1 MFGDLGLILLLILL
15 NGFFVAAEI
24 AFVTV
29 RRTRLDELADEGD
42 RRAARA
48 LRLLKDPGRFLAVIQ
63 VAITFLGA
71 LASAV
76 AAVSI
81 VELLATLLSGIS
93 WIGERAG
100 ALALLIVTLLVS
112 IVSIVL
118 GELIPKGFALANPDR
133 IALAASGPIS
143 LFAKIVSPLVALLV
157 LLTKAISKPFGIDPT
172 RTPELSAAEIR
183 LIVEQG
189 SQQGVLEA
197 EEEQMISAVMSLSDS
212 KLHEVMVPRIDIVA
226 IDQEATFDE
235 AVEVVL
241 KEGHSR
247 TPLYRES
254 VDHIVGILY
263 AKDLL
268 RLIAAGGPRPRLRD
282 IMRPALFVP
291 ESQSVDDLL
300 HELQRRKVHMA
311 VVLDEYGGT
320 AGLVTIE
327 DLLEEIVGEIQ
338 DEFDEEEPM
347 KVEISPG
354 EVILDGRADI
364 DELTELVEPVLELE
378 DDEEYDTLG
387 GFVYHRI
394 GRVPVVGDAVEI
406 EPFVITVIKVS
417 GRRVGKVRVRW
428 SPISTST
435 APSGDEGK

>member
-1 MFGDLGLILLLILL
+1 MLGTDILIILLLILI
-15 NGFFVAAEI
+15 NGFFVGAEI
-24 AFVTV
+24 AFVSV
-29 RRTRLDELADEGD
+29 RRTRLDELAESGD
-42 RRAARA
+42 RRAKRA
-48 LRLLKDPGRFLAVIQ
+48 QRLMRDPGRFLAVIQ

-81 VELLATLLSGIS
+81 VTFVAEPLRGVAFLADQADTI
-93 WIGERAG
+93 
-100 ALALLIVTLLVS
+100 ALLLVTFVVS
-112 IVSIVL
+112 VVSIVL

-133 IALAASGPIS
+133 IALAVSGPIS
-143 LFAKIVSPLVALLV
+143 LFAKIVSPLVAVLV
-157 LLTKAISKPFGIDPT
+157 ALTKLISKPFGIDPT

-226 IDQEATFDE
+226 IDQEASFDD
-235 AVEVVL
+235 AVTLVL
-241 KEGHSR
+241 TEGHSR
-247 TPLYRES
+247 TPLYKES

-268 RLIAAGGPRPRLRD
+268 RIIAAGGPRPRLRD

-300 HELQRRKVHMA
+300 HELQRRRVHMA
-311 VVLDEYGGT
+311 IVLDEYGGT

-347 KVEISPG
+347 KVIVRDG
-354 EVILDGRADI
+354 EAILDGRADI
-364 DELTELVEPVLELE
+364 DQLGELVDPALELE
-378 DDEEYDTLG
+378 DDEEYDTVG

-394 GRVPVVGDAVEI
+394 GRVPVVGDTVSVD
-406 EPFVITVIKVS
+406 PFKITVIKVT
-417 GRRVGKVRVRW
+417 GRRVGKVRVIW
-428 SPISTST
+428 DAGATKPV
-435 APSGDEGK
+435 AD

>member
-1 MFGDLGLILLLILL
+1 MLGTDILIILLLILI
-15 NGFFVAAEI
+15 NGFFVGAEI
-24 AFVTV
+24 AFVSV
-29 RRTRLDELADEGD
+29 RRTRLDELAESGD
-42 RRAARA
+42 RRAQRA
-48 LRLLKDPGRFLAVIQ
+48 QRLMRDPGRFLAVIQ

-81 VELLATLLSGIS
+81 VTFVAEPLRGIDL
-93 WIGERAG
+93 IADQ
-100 ALALLIVTLLVS
+100 ADTIALLLVTFIVSVF
-112 IVSIVL
+112 SIVL
-118 GELIPKGFALANPDR
+118 GELIPKGFALGNPDR
-133 IALAASGPIS
+133 IALAVSGPIT
-143 LFAKIVSPLVALLV
+143 LFAKIVSPLVAVLV
-157 LLTKAISKPFGIDPT
+157 ALTKLISKPFGIDPT

-226 IDQEATFDE
+226 IDQEASFDD
-235 AVEVVL
+235 AVTLVL
-241 KEGHSR
+241 TEGHSR
-247 TPLYRES
+247 TPLYKES

-268 RLIAAGGPRPRLRD
+268 RIIAAGGPRPRLRD

-291 ESQSVDDLL
+291 ESQAVDDLL
-300 HELQRRKVHMA
+300 NELQRRRVHMA
-311 VVLDEYGGT
+311 IVLDEYGGT

-347 KVEISPG
+347 KVLVRDG
-354 EVILDGRADI
+354 EAILDGRADI
-364 DELTELVEPVLELE
+364 DEMGELVDPALKLE
-378 DDEEYDTLG
+378 DDEEYDTVG

-394 GRVPVVGDAVEI
+394 GRVPVVGDKVNVD
-406 EPFVITVIKVS
+406 PFTITVVKVI
-417 GRRVGKVRVRW
+417 GRRVGKVRVTW
-428 SPISTST
+428 DAGATKPD
-435 APSGDEGK
+435 AD

>member
-1 MFGDLGLILLLILL
+1 MLTDLGLILLLILL
-15 NGFFVAAEI
+15 NGLFVAAEI

-81 VELLATLLSGIS
+81 VELLATPLSGVS

-100 ALALLIVTLLVS
+100 VLALLVVTLLVS
-112 IVSIVL
+112 VVSIVL

-133 IALAASGPIS
+133 IALVASGPIS

-157 LLTKAISKPFGIDPT
+157 LLTKVISKPFGIDPT

-268 RLIAAGGPRPRLRD
+268 RLIAAGGTRPRLRD

-347 KVEISPG
+347 KVEIGPG
-354 EVILDGRADI
+354 EVILDGRAAI
-364 DELTELVEPVLELE
+364 DDLTELVEPALELE

-394 GRVPVVGDAVEI
+394 GRVPVVGDAVVI

-428 SPISTST
+428 TPISTAVASN
-435 APSGDEGK
+435 GDEGK

>member
-1 MFGDLGLILLLILL
+1 MLADLGLILLLILL
-15 NGFFVAAEI
+15 NGLFVAAEI

-81 VELLATLLSGIS
+81 VELLATPLSGVS

-100 ALALLIVTLLVS
+100 ALALLVVTLLVS

-133 IALAASGPIS
+133 IALVASGPIS

-157 LLTKAISKPFGIDPT
+157 LLTKVISKPFGIDPT

-268 RLIAAGGPRPRLRD
+268 RLIAAGGTRPRLRD

-347 KVEISPG
+347 KVEIGPG
-354 EVILDGRADI
+354 EVILDGRAAI
-364 DELTELVEPVLELE
+364 DDLTELVEPALELE

-394 GRVPVVGDAVEI
+394 GRVPVVGDAVVI

-428 SPISTST
+428 TPISTAVASN
-435 APSGDEGK
+435 GDEGK

>member
-1 MFGDLGLILLLILL
+1 MLGTDILIILLLILI

-24 AFVTV
+24 AFVSV
-29 RRTRLDELADEGD
+29 RRTRLDELAEAGD
-42 RRAARA
+42 RRAKRA
-48 LRLLKDPGRFLAVIQ
+48 QVLMRDPGRFLAVIQ

-81 VELLATLLSGIS
+81 VTVVSEPLRQIAFLADYADTI
-93 WIGERAG
+93 
-100 ALALLIVTLLVS
+100 ALLFVTS
-112 IVSIVL
+112 IVAIISIVL

-133 IALAASGPIS
+133 IALTVSGPIT
-143 LFAKIVSPLVALLV
+143 LFAKIVSPLVAVLV
-157 LLTKAISKPFGIDPT
+157 GLTKLISKPFGIDPT

-226 IDQEATFDE
+226 IDQEASFDD
-235 AVEVVL
+235 AVTLVL
-241 KEGHSR
+241 TEGHSR
-247 TPLYRES
+247 TPLYKES

-268 RLIAAGGPRPRLRD
+268 RIIAAGGPRPRLRD

-291 ESQSVDDLL
+291 ESQAVDDLL
-300 HELQRRKVHMA
+300 NELQRRRVHMA
-311 VVLDEYGGT
+311 IVLDEYGGT

-347 KVEISPG
+347 KVIVREG
-354 EVILDGRADI
+354 EAILDGRADI
-364 DELTELVEPVLELE
+364 DEMGELVDPALELE
-378 DDEEYDTLG
+378 DDEEYDTVG

-394 GRVPVVGDAVEI
+394 GRVPVVGDTVAVD
-406 EPFVITVIKVS
+406 PFKITVIKVI
-417 GRRVGKVRVRW
+417 GRRVGKVRVTW
-428 SPISTST
+428 DAGAAKPV
-435 APSGDEGK
+435 AD

>member
-1 MFGDLGLILLLILL
+1 MLGTDILIILVLILI

-24 AFVTV
+24 AFVSV
-29 RRTRLDELADEGD
+29 RRTRLDELAEAGD
-42 RRAARA
+42 RRAKRA
-48 LRLLKDPGRFLAVIQ
+48 QVLMRDPGRFLAVIQ

-81 VELLATLLSGIS
+81 VTVVSEPLRQITFLADYADTI
-93 WIGERAG
+93 
-100 ALALLIVTLLVS
+100 ALLFVTSIVA

-118 GELIPKGFALANPDR
+118 GELIPKGLALGNPDR
-133 IALAASGPIS
+133 IALTVSGPIT
-143 LFAKIVSPLVALLV
+143 LFAKIVSPLVAVLV
-157 LLTKAISKPFGIDPT
+157 ALTRLISKPFGIDPT

-212 KLHEVMVPRIDIVA
+212 KLHEVMVPRIDIAA
-226 IDQEATFDE
+226 IDQEASFDD
-235 AVEVVL
+235 AVTLVL
-241 KEGHSR
+241 TEGHSR
-247 TPLYRES
+247 TPLYKES

-268 RLIAAGGPRPRLRD
+268 RIIAAGGPRPRLRD

-291 ESQSVDDLL
+291 ESQAVDDLL
-300 HELQRRKVHMA
+300 NELQRRRVHMA
-311 VVLDEYGGT
+311 IVLDEYGGT

-347 KVEISPG
+347 KVIVREG
-354 EVILDGRADI
+354 EAILDGRADI
-364 DELTELVEPVLELE
+364 DEMGELIDPALELE
-378 DDEEYDTLG
+378 DDEEYDTVG

-394 GRVPVVGDAVEI
+394 GRVPVVGDTVAVD
-406 EPFVITVIKVS
+406 PFKITVIKVI
-417 GRRVGKVRVRW
+417 GRRVGKVRVTW
-428 SPISTST
+428 D
-435 APSGDEGK
+435 SGVTKPVAD

>member
-1 MFGDLGLILLLILL
+1 MLADLGLILLLILL
-15 NGFFVAAEI
+15 NGLFVAAEI

-81 VELLATLLSGIS
+81 VELLATPLSGVS

-100 ALALLIVTLLVS
+100 ALALLVVTLLVS

-347 KVEISPG
+347 KVEIGPG
-354 EVILDGRADI
+354 EAILDGRADI
-364 DELTELVEPVLELE
+364 DDLTELVEPALELE

-394 GRVPVVGDAVEI
+394 GRVPVVGDAVVI

-428 SPISTST
+428 TPINAAAASN
-435 APSGDEGK
+435 GDEGK

>member
-1 MFGDLGLILLLILL
+1 MLGTDILVILLLILV
-15 NGFFVAAEI
+15 NGFFVGAEI
-24 AFVTV
+24 AFVSV
-29 RRTRLDELADEGD
+29 RRTRLDELAEAGD
-42 RRAARA
+42 RRAKRA
-48 LRLLKDPGRFLAVIQ
+48 QRLMRDPGRFLAVIQ

-81 VELLATLLSGIS
+81 VTFVAEPLRGVALLADQADTI
-93 WIGERAG
+93 
-100 ALALLIVTLLVS
+100 ALLLVTFVVS
-112 IVSIVL
+112 VVSIVL

-133 IALAASGPIS
+133 IALAVSGPIT
-143 LFAKIVSPLVALLV
+143 LFAKIVSPLVAVLV
-157 LLTKAISKPFGIDPT
+157 ALTKLISRPFGIDPT

-226 IDQEATFDE
+226 IDQEASFDD
-235 AVEVVL
+235 AVTLVL
-241 KEGHSR
+241 TEGHSR
-247 TPLYRES
+247 TPLYKES

-268 RLIAAGGPRPRLRD
+268 RIIAAGGPRPRLRD

-300 HELQRRKVHMA
+300 HELQRRRVHMA
-311 VVLDEYGGT
+311 IVLDEYGGT

-347 KVEISPG
+347 KILVRDG
-354 EVILDGRADI
+354 EAILDGRADI
-364 DELTELVEPVLELE
+364 DQLGELVDPALELE
-378 DDEEYDTLG
+378 DDEEYDTVG

-394 GRVPVVGDAVEI
+394 GRVPVVGDTVAVD
-406 EPFVITVIKVS
+406 PFKIAVIKVT
-417 GRRVGKVRVRW
+417 GRRVGKVRVTW
-428 SPISTST
+428 DANATKPV
-435 APSGDEGK
+435 AD

>member
-1 MFGDLGLILLLILL
+1 MLGTDILVILLLILI
-15 NGFFVAAEI
+15 NGFFVGAEI
-24 AFVTV
+24 AFVSV
-29 RRTRLDELADEGD
+29 RRTRLDELAESGD
-42 RRAARA
+42 RRAKRA
-48 LRLLKDPGRFLAVIQ
+48 QRLMRDPGRFLAVIQ

-71 LASAV
+71 LASAF

-81 VELLATLLSGIS
+81 VTVVAEPLRGVAFLADQADTI
-93 WIGERAG
+93 
-100 ALALLIVTLLVS
+100 ALLLVTFIVSV
-112 IVSIVL
+112 VSIVL

-133 IALAASGPIS
+133 IALAVSGPIT
-143 LFAKIVSPLVALLV
+143 LFAKVVSPLVAVLV
-157 LLTKAISKPFGIDPT
+157 LLTKVISKPFGIDPT

-226 IDQEATFDE
+226 IDQEASFDD
-235 AVEVVL
+235 AVTLVL
-241 KEGHSR
+241 TEGHSR
-247 TPLYRES
+247 TPLYKES

-268 RLIAAGGPRPRLRD
+268 RIIAAGGPRPRLRD

-300 HELQRRKVHMA
+300 HELQRRRVHMA
-311 VVLDEYGGT
+311 IVLDEYGGT

-347 KVEISPG
+347 KVMVRDG
-354 EVILDGRADI
+354 EAILDGRADI
-364 DELTELVEPVLELE
+364 DLLGELVNPPLELE
-378 DDEEYDTLG
+378 DDEEYDTVG

-394 GRVPVVGDAVEI
+394 GRVPVVGDTVAVD
-406 EPFVITVIKVS
+406 PFAITVIKVT
-417 GRRVGKVRVRW
+417 GRRVGKVRVIW
-428 SPISTST
+428 DAGATKPD
-435 APSGDEGK
+435 AD

>member
-1 MFGDLGLILLLILL
+1 VLGTDILIILVLILI

-24 AFVTV
+24 AFVSV
-29 RRTRLDELADEGD
+29 RRTRLDELAEAGD
-42 RRAARA
+42 RRAKRA
-48 LRLLKDPGRFLAVIQ
+48 QVLMRDPGRFLAVIQ

-81 VELLATLLSGIS
+81 VTVVSEPLRQITFLADYADTI
-93 WIGERAG
+93 
-100 ALALLIVTLLVS
+100 ALLFVTSIVA

-118 GELIPKGFALANPDR
+118 GELIPKGLALANPDR
-133 IALAASGPIS
+133 IALAVSGPIS
-143 LFAKIVSPLVALLV
+143 LFAKIVSPLVAVLV
-157 LLTKAISKPFGIDPT
+157 LLTKIISKPFGIDPT

-212 KLHEVMVPRIDIVA
+212 KLHEVMVPRIDIAA
-226 IDQEATFDE
+226 IDQEASFDD
-235 AVEVVL
+235 AVTLVL
-241 KEGHSR
+241 TEGHSR
-247 TPLYRES
+247 TPLYKES

-268 RLIAAGGPRPRLRD
+268 RIIAAGGPRPRLRD

-291 ESQSVDDLL
+291 ESQAVDDLL
-300 HELQRRKVHMA
+300 NELQRRRVHMA
-311 VVLDEYGGT
+311 IVLDEYGGT

-347 KVEISPG
+347 KVIVREG
-354 EVILDGRADI
+354 EAILDGRADI
-364 DELTELVEPVLELE
+364 DEMGELVDPALELE
-378 DDEEYDTLG
+378 DDEEYDTVG

-394 GRVPVVGDAVEI
+394 GRVPVVGDTVAVD
-406 EPFVITVIKVS
+406 PFKITVIKVT
-417 GRRVGKVRVRW
+417 GRRVGKVRVTW
-428 SPISTST
+428 DAGASKPV
-435 APSGDEGK
+435 AD

>member
-1 MFGDLGLILLLILL
+1 MLGTDILIILLLILI
-15 NGFFVAAEI
+15 NGFFVGAEI
-24 AFVTV
+24 AFVSV
-29 RRTRLDELADEGD
+29 RRTRLDELAEAGD
-42 RRAARA
+42 RRAKRA
-48 LRLLKDPGRFLAVIQ
+48 QVLMRDPGRFLAVIQ

-81 VELLATLLSGIS
+81 VTVVAEPLRGITLIADQADT
-93 WIGERAG
+93 I
-100 ALALLIVTLLVS
+100 ALLLVTFIVSV
-112 IVSIVL
+112 VSIVL
-118 GELIPKGFALANPDR
+118 GELIPKGLALANPDR
-133 IALAASGPIS
+133 IALTVSGPIT
-143 LFAKIVSPLVALLV
+143 LFAKIVSPLVAVLV
-157 LLTKAISKPFGIDPT
+157 ALTKLISKPFGIDPT

-197 EEEQMISAVMSLSDS
+197 EEEQMISAVMSLSES

-226 IDQEATFDE
+226 IDQEASFDD
-235 AVEVVL
+235 AVTLVL
-241 KEGHSR
+241 TEGHSR
-247 TPLYRES
+247 TPLYKES

-268 RLIAAGGPRPRLRD
+268 RIIAAGGPRPRLRD

-291 ESQSVDDLL
+291 ESQAVDDLL
-300 HELQRRKVHMA
+300 NELQRRRVHMA
-311 VVLDEYGGT
+311 IVLDEYGGT

-347 KVEISPG
+347 KVIVRDG
-354 EVILDGRADI
+354 EAILDGRADI
-364 DELTELVEPVLELE
+364 DEMGELVDPALELE
-378 DDEEYDTLG
+378 DDEEYDTVG

-394 GRVPVVGDAVEI
+394 GRVPVVGDTVAVD
-406 EPFVITVIKVS
+406 PFKITVIKVI
-417 GRRVGKVRVRW
+417 GRRVGKVRVTW
-428 SPISTST
+428 DAGATKPV
-435 APSGDEGK
+435 AD

>member
-1 MFGDLGLILLLILL
+1 MLGTDILIILVLILI

-24 AFVTV
+24 AFVSV
-29 RRTRLDELADEGD
+29 RRTRLDELAEAGD
-42 RRAARA
+42 RRAKRA
-48 LRLLKDPGRFLAVIQ
+48 QVLMRDPGRFLAVIQ

-81 VELLATLLSGIS
+81 VTVVSEPLRQITFLADYADTI
-93 WIGERAG
+93 
-100 ALALLIVTLLVS
+100 ALLLVTSIVA

-118 GELIPKGFALANPDR
+118 GELIPKGLALGNPDR
-133 IALAASGPIS
+133 IALTVSGPIT
-143 LFAKIVSPLVALLV
+143 LFAKIVSPLVAVLV
-157 LLTKAISKPFGIDPT
+157 LLTKIISKPFGIDPT

-212 KLHEVMVPRIDIVA
+212 KLHEVMVPRIDIAA
-226 IDQEATFDE
+226 IDQEASFDD
-235 AVEVVL
+235 AVTLVL
-241 KEGHSR
+241 TEGHSR
-247 TPLYRES
+247 TPLYKES

-268 RLIAAGGPRPRLRD
+268 RIIAAGGPRPRLRD

-291 ESQSVDDLL
+291 ESQAVDDLL
-300 HELQRRKVHMA
+300 NELQRRRVHMA
-311 VVLDEYGGT
+311 IVLDEYGGT

-347 KVEISPG
+347 KVIVREG
-354 EVILDGRADI
+354 EAILDGRADI
-364 DELTELVEPVLELE
+364 DEMGELIDPALELE
-378 DDEEYDTLG
+378 DDEEYDTVG

-394 GRVPVVGDAVEI
+394 GRVPVVGDTVAVD
-406 EPFVITVIKVS
+406 PFKITVIKVT
-417 GRRVGKVRVRW
+417 GRRVGKVRVTW
-428 SPISTST
+428 DAGASKPV
-435 APSGDEGK
+435 AD

>member
-1 MFGDLGLILLLILL
+1 MPGTDLLIILLLILI
-15 NGFFVAAEI
+15 NGFFVGAEI
-24 AFVTV
+24 AFVSI
-29 RRTRLDELADEGD
+29 RRTRLDELAESGD
-42 RRAARA
+42 RRAQRA
-48 LRLLKDPGRFLAVIQ
+48 QRLMRDPGRFLAVIQ

-81 VELLATLLSGIS
+81 VTIVAAPLRGIDL
-93 WIGERAG
+93 IAEQADTI
-100 ALALLIVTLLVS
+100 ALLLVTFVVS
-112 IVSIVL
+112 IISIVL
-118 GELIPKGFALANPDR
+118 GELIPKGLALANPDR
-133 IALAASGPIS
+133 IALAVSGPIT
-143 LFAKIVSPLVALLV
+143 LFAKIVSPLVAVLV
-157 LLTKAISKPFGIDPT
+157 ALTKLISRPFGIDPT
-172 RTPELSAAEIR
+172 RTPDLSAAEIR

-226 IDQEATFDE
+226 IDQEASFDD
-235 AVEVVL
+235 AVTLVL
-241 KEGHSR
+241 TEGHSR
-247 TPLYRES
+247 TPLYKDS

-268 RLIAAGGPRPRLRD
+268 RIIAAGGPRPRLRD

-291 ESQSVDDLL
+291 ESQAVDDLL
-300 HELQRRKVHMA
+300 NELQRRRVHMA
-311 VVLDEYGGT
+311 IVLDEYGGT

-347 KVEISPG
+347 KVIVRDG
-354 EVILDGRADI
+354 EAILDGRADI
-364 DELTELVEPVLELE
+364 DEMGDLVDPAIELE
-378 DDEEYDTLG
+378 DDEEYDTVG

-394 GRVPVVGDAVEI
+394 GRVPVVGDKVTVD
-406 EPFVITVIKVS
+406 PFTITVVKVI
-417 GRRVGKVRVRW
+417 GRRVGKVRVTW
-428 SPISTST
+428 DAAATKS
-435 APSGDEGK
+435 DVD

>member
-1 MFGDLGLILLLILL
+1 MIGTDILIILLLILI
-15 NGFFVAAEI
+15 NGFFVGAEI
-24 AFVTV
+24 AFVSV
-29 RRTRLDELADEGD
+29 RRTRLDELAESGD
-42 RRAARA
+42 RRAQRA
-48 LRLLKDPGRFLAVIQ
+48 QRLMRDPGRFLAVIQ

-81 VELLATLLSGIS
+81 VTLVAEPLRGI
-93 WIGERAG
+93 
-100 ALALLIVTLLVS
+100 ALIADQADTIALLVVTFVVS
-112 IVSIVL
+112 VISIVL
-118 GELIPKGFALANPDR
+118 GELLPKGFALANPDR
-133 IALAASGPIS
+133 IALAVSGPIS
-143 LFAKIVSPLVALLV
+143 LFAKIVSPLVAVLV
-157 LLTKAISKPFGIDPT
+157 ALTKFVSKPFGIDPT

-226 IDQEATFDE
+226 IDQEATFDD
-235 AVEVVL
+235 AVALVL
-241 KEGHSR
+241 TEGHSR
-247 TPLYRES
+247 TPLYKES

-268 RLIAAGGPRPRLRD
+268 RIIAAGGPRPRLRD

-291 ESQSVDDLL
+291 ESQAVDDLL
-300 HELQRRKVHMA
+300 NELQRRRVHMA
-311 VVLDEYGGT
+311 IVLDEYGGT

-347 KVEISPG
+347 KVIVSDG
-354 EVILDGRADI
+354 EAILDGRADI
-364 DELTELVEPVLELE
+364 DEMGELVDPKLELE
-378 DDEEYDTLG
+378 DDEEYDTVG

-394 GRVPVVGDAVEI
+394 GRVPVVGDTVTVG
-406 EPFVITVIKVS
+406 PFTITVVKVI
-417 GRRVGKVRVRW
+417 GRRVGKVRVTW
-428 SPISTST
+428 DAAAGTPEN
-435 APSGDEGK
+435 D

>member
-1 MFGDLGLILLLILL
+1 MLGTDILIILLLILI
-15 NGFFVAAEI
+15 NGFFVGAEI
-24 AFVTV
+24 AFVSV
-29 RRTRLDELADEGD
+29 RRTRLDELAEAGD
-42 RRAARA
+42 RRAKRA
-48 LRLLKDPGRFLAVIQ
+48 QVLMRDPGRFLAVIQ

-81 VELLATLLSGIS
+81 VTVVAEPLRGI
-93 WIGERAG
+93 
-100 ALALLIVTLLVS
+100 ALIADQADTIALLFVTFIVSV
-112 IVSIVL
+112 VSIVL
-118 GELIPKGFALANPDR
+118 GELIPKGLALANPDR
-133 IALAASGPIS
+133 IALTVSGPIT
-143 LFAKIVSPLVALLV
+143 LFAKIVSPLVAVLV
-157 LLTKAISKPFGIDPT
+157 ALTKLISKPFGIDPT

-226 IDQEATFDE
+226 IDQEASFDD
-235 AVEVVL
+235 AVTLVL
-241 KEGHSR
+241 TEGHSR
-247 TPLYRES
+247 TPLYKES

-268 RLIAAGGPRPRLRD
+268 RIIAAGGPRPRLRD

-291 ESQSVDDLL
+291 ESQAVDDLL
-300 HELQRRKVHMA
+300 NELQRRRVHMA
-311 VVLDEYGGT
+311 IVLDEYGGT

-347 KVEISPG
+347 KVIVRDG
-354 EVILDGRADI
+354 EAILDGRADI
-364 DELTELVEPVLELE
+364 DEMGELVDPALELE
-378 DDEEYDTLG
+378 DDEEYDTVG

-394 GRVPVVGDAVEI
+394 GRVPVVGDKVAVD
-406 EPFVITVIKVS
+406 PFTITVVKVI
-417 GRRVGKVRVRW
+417 GRRVGKVRVTW
-428 SPISTST
+428 DAGAAKPV
-435 APSGDEGK
+435 AD

>member
-1 MFGDLGLILLLILL
+1 MLADLGLILLLILL

-81 VELLATLLSGIS
+81 VELLATPLSGVS

-100 ALALLIVTLLVS
+100 ALALLVVTLLVS

-282 IMRPALFVP
+282 IMRPALFAP

-347 KVEISPG
+347 KVEIGPG
-354 EVILDGRADI
+354 EMILDGRADI
-364 DELTELVEPVLELE
+364 DELTELVDPALELE

-394 GRVPVVGDAVEI
+394 GRVPVVGDAVVI

-428 SPISTST
+428 TPSSAAAS
-435 APSGDEGK
+435 SGDEGK

>member
-1 MFGDLGLILLLILL
+1 MLGTDILIILLLILI
-15 NGFFVAAEI
+15 NGFFVGAEI
-24 AFVTV
+24 AFVSV
-29 RRTRLDELADEGD
+29 RRTRLDELAEAGD
-42 RRAARA
+42 RRAKRA
-48 LRLLKDPGRFLAVIQ
+48 QRLMRDPGRFLAVIQ

-81 VELLATLLSGIS
+81 VTVVAEPLRGI
-93 WIGERAG
+93 
-100 ALALLIVTLLVS
+100 ALIADQADTIALLLVTFIVSV
-112 IVSIVL
+112 VSIVL

-133 IALAASGPIS
+133 IALAVSGPIT
-143 LFAKIVSPLVALLV
+143 LFAKIVSPLVAVLV
-157 LLTKAISKPFGIDPT
+157 LLTKIISKPFGIDPT

-226 IDQEATFDE
+226 IDQEASFDD
-235 AVEVVL
+235 AVTLVL
-241 KEGHSR
+241 TEGHSR
-247 TPLYRES
+247 TPLYKES

-268 RLIAAGGPRPRLRD
+268 RIIAAGGPRPRLRD

-300 HELQRRKVHMA
+300 HELQRRRVHMA
-311 VVLDEYGGT
+311 IVLDEYGGT

-347 KVEISPG
+347 KVMVRDG
-354 EVILDGRADI
+354 EAILDGRADI
-364 DELTELVEPVLELE
+364 DLLGELVNPPLELE
-378 DDEEYDTLG
+378 DDEEYDTVG

-394 GRVPVVGDAVEI
+394 GRVPVVGDTVAVD
-406 EPFVITVIKVS
+406 PFAITVIKVT
-417 GRRVGKVRVRW
+417 GRRVGKVRVIW
-428 SPISTST
+428 DAGAAKPV
-435 APSGDEGK
+435 AD

>member
-1 MFGDLGLILLLILL
+1 MLADLGLILLLILL
-15 NGFFVAAEI
+15 NGLFVAAEI

-81 VELLATLLSGIS
+81 VELLATPLSGVS

-100 ALALLIVTLLVS
+100 VLALLVVTLLVS
-112 IVSIVL
+112 VVSIVL

-133 IALAASGPIS
+133 IALVASGPIS

-157 LLTKAISKPFGIDPT
+157 LLTKVISKPFGIDPT

-268 RLIAAGGPRPRLRD
+268 RLIAAGGTRPRLRD

-347 KVEISPG
+347 KVEIGPG
-354 EVILDGRADI
+354 EVILDGRAAI
-364 DELTELVEPVLELE
+364 DDLTELVEPALELE

-394 GRVPVVGDAVEI
+394 GRVPVVGDAVVI

-428 SPISTST
+428 TPISTAVASN
-435 APSGDEGK
+435 GDEGK

>member
-1 MFGDLGLILLLILL
+1 MIADLGLILLLILL
-15 NGFFVAAEI
+15 NGLFVAAEI

-81 VELLATLLSGIS
+81 VELLATPLSGVS

-100 ALALLIVTLLVS
+100 VLALLVVTLLVS
-112 IVSIVL
+112 VVSIVL

-157 LLTKAISKPFGIDPT
+157 LLTKVISKPFGIDPT

-268 RLIAAGGPRPRLRD
+268 RLIAAGGTRPRLRD

-347 KVEISPG
+347 KVEIGPG
-354 EVILDGRADI
+354 EVILDGRAAI
-364 DELTELVEPVLELE
+364 DDLTELVEPALELE

-394 GRVPVVGDAVEI
+394 GRVPVVGDAVVI

-428 SPISTST
+428 APISAAAASN
-435 APSGDEGK
+435 GDEGK

>member
-1 MFGDLGLILLLILL
+1 MLGTDILIILLLILI

-24 AFVTV
+24 AFVSV
-29 RRTRLDELADEGD
+29 RRTRLDELAEAGD
-42 RRAARA
+42 RRAKRA
-48 LRLLKDPGRFLAVIQ
+48 QVLMRDPGRFLAVIQ

-81 VELLATLLSGIS
+81 VTVVAEPLREIAFLADQADTI
-93 WIGERAG
+93 
-100 ALALLIVTLLVS
+100 ALLFVTS
-112 IVSIVL
+112 IVAIISIVL

-133 IALAASGPIS
+133 IALTVSGPIT
-143 LFAKIVSPLVALLV
+143 LFAKIVSPLVAVLV
-157 LLTKAISKPFGIDPT
+157 GLTKLISKPFGIDPT

-212 KLHEVMVPRIDIVA
+212 KLHEVMVPRIDIAA
-226 IDQEATFDE
+226 IDQEASFDD
-235 AVEVVL
+235 AVTLVL
-241 KEGHSR
+241 TEGHSR
-247 TPLYRES
+247 TPLYKES

-268 RLIAAGGPRPRLRD
+268 RIIAAGGPRPRLRD

-291 ESQSVDDLL
+291 ESQAVDDLL
-300 HELQRRKVHMA
+300 NELQRRRVHMA
-311 VVLDEYGGT
+311 IVLDEYGGT

-347 KVEISPG
+347 KVILRDG
-354 EVILDGRADI
+354 EAILDGRADI
-364 DELTELVEPVLELE
+364 DEMGELVDPPLELE
-378 DDEEYDTLG
+378 DDEEYDTVG

-394 GRVPVVGDAVEI
+394 GRVPVVGDTVAVE
-406 EPFVITVIKVS
+406 PFTITVIKVT
-417 GRRVGKVRVRW
+417 GRRVGKVRVTW
-428 SPISTST
+428 DAGAAKPV
-435 APSGDEGK
+435 AD

>member
-1 MFGDLGLILLLILL
+1 MLTDLGLILLLILL
-15 NGFFVAAEI
+15 NGLFVAAEI

-81 VELLATLLSGIS
+81 VELLATPLSGVS

-100 ALALLIVTLLVS
+100 VLALLVVTLLVS
-112 IVSIVL
+112 VVSIVL

-133 IALAASGPIS
+133 IALVASGPIS

-157 LLTKAISKPFGIDPT
+157 LLTKVISKPFGIDPT

-268 RLIAAGGPRPRLRD
+268 RLIAAGGTRPRLRD

-347 KVEISPG
+347 KVEIGPG
-354 EVILDGRADI
+354 EVILDGRAAI
-364 DELTELVEPVLELE
+364 DDLTELVEPALELE

-394 GRVPVVGDAVEI
+394 GRVPVVGDAVVI

-428 SPISTST
+428 APISAAAASN
-435 APSGDEGK
+435 GDEGK

>member
-1 MFGDLGLILLLILL
+1 MLGSDILIILLLILI

-24 AFVTV
+24 AFVSV
-29 RRTRLDELADEGD
+29 RRTRLDELAEAGD
-42 RRAARA
+42 RRAKRA
-48 LRLLKDPGRFLAVIQ
+48 QVLMRDPGRFLAVIQ

-81 VELLATLLSGIS
+81 VTVVSEPLRQITFLADYADTI
-93 WIGERAG
+93 
-100 ALALLIVTLLVS
+100 ALLLVTSIVA

-118 GELIPKGFALANPDR
+118 GELIPKGLALGNPDR
-133 IALAASGPIS
+133 IALTVSGPIT
-143 LFAKIVSPLVALLV
+143 LFAKIVSPLVAVLV
-157 LLTKAISKPFGIDPT
+157 ALTKLISKPFGIDPT

-212 KLHEVMVPRIDIVA
+212 KLHEVMVPRIDIAA
-226 IDQEATFDE
+226 IDQEASFDD
-235 AVEVVL
+235 AVRLVL
-241 KEGHSR
+241 TEGHSR
-247 TPLYRES
+247 TPLYKDS

-268 RLIAAGGPRPRLRD
+268 RIIAAGGPRPRLRD

-291 ESQSVDDLL
+291 ESQAVDDLL
-300 HELQRRKVHMA
+300 NELQRRRVHMA
-311 VVLDEYGGT
+311 IVLDEYGGT

-347 KVEISPG
+347 KVILRDG
-354 EVILDGRADI
+354 EAILDGRADI
-364 DELTELVEPVLELE
+364 DEMGELIDPALELE
-378 DDEEYDTLG
+378 DDEEYDTVG

-394 GRVPVVGDAVEI
+394 GRVPVVGDTVAVD
-406 EPFVITVIKVS
+406 PFKITVIKVT
-417 GRRVGKVRVRW
+417 GRRVGKVRVTW
-428 SPISTST
+428 DAGAQKPD
-435 APSGDEGK
+435 AD

>member
-1 MFGDLGLILLLILL
+1 MLGTDILIILVLILI

-24 AFVTV
+24 AFVSV
-29 RRTRLDELADEGD
+29 RRTRLDELAEAGD
-42 RRAARA
+42 RGAKRAQVLMR
-48 LRLLKDPGRFLAVIQ
+48 DPGRFLAVIQ

-81 VELLATLLSGIS
+81 VTVVSEPLRQITFLSDYADTI
-93 WIGERAG
+93 
-100 ALALLIVTLLVS
+100 ALLFVTSIVA

-118 GELIPKGFALANPDR
+118 GELIPKGLALGNPDR
-133 IALAASGPIS
+133 IARTVSGPITI
-143 LFAKIVSPLVALLV
+143 FARMVSPLVAVLV
-157 LLTKAISKPFGIDPT
+157 ALTKLISKPFGIDPT

-189 SQQGVLEA
+189 SEQGVLEA

-212 KLHEVMVPRIDIVA
+212 KLHEVMVPRIDIAA
-226 IDQEATFDE
+226 IDQEATFDD
-235 AVEVVL
+235 AVTLVL
-241 KEGHSR
+241 TEGHSR
-247 TPLYRES
+247 TPLYQES

-268 RLIAAGGPRPRLRD
+268 RIIAAGGPRPRLRD

-291 ESQSVDDLL
+291 ESQAVDDLL
-300 HELQRRKVHMA
+300 NELQRRRVHMA
-311 VVLDEYGGT
+311 IVLDEYGGT

-347 KVEISPG
+347 KIIVRDG
-354 EVILDGRADI
+354 EAILDGRADI
-364 DELTELVEPVLELE
+364 DEMGELVDPPLELE
-378 DDEEYDTLG
+378 DDEEYDTVG

-394 GRVPVVGDAVEI
+394 GRVPVIGDTVAVD
-406 EPFVITVIKVS
+406 PFTITVIKVT
-417 GRRVGKVRVRW
+417 GRRVGKVRVTW
-428 SPISTST
+428 DVG
-435 APSGDEGK
+435 APKPVAD

>member
-1 MFGDLGLILLLILL
+1 MLGTDILIILLLILI

-24 AFVTV
+24 AFVSV
-29 RRTRLDELADEGD
+29 RRTRLDELAEAGD
-42 RRAARA
+42 RRAKRA
-48 LRLLKDPGRFLAVIQ
+48 QVLMRDPGRFLAVIQ

-81 VELLATLLSGIS
+81 VTVVAEPLREIAFLADQADTI
-93 WIGERAG
+93 
-100 ALALLIVTLLVS
+100 ALLFVTS
-112 IVSIVL
+112 IVAIISIVL

-133 IALAASGPIS
+133 IALTVSGPIT
-143 LFAKIVSPLVALLV
+143 LFAKIVSPLVAVLV
-157 LLTKAISKPFGIDPT
+157 ALTRLISKPFGIDPT

-226 IDQEATFDE
+226 IDQEASFDD
-235 AVEVVL
+235 AVTLVL
-241 KEGHSR
+241 TEGHSR
-247 TPLYRES
+247 TPLYKES

-268 RLIAAGGPRPRLRD
+268 RIIAAGGPRPRLRD

-291 ESQSVDDLL
+291 ESQAVDDLL
-300 HELQRRKVHMA
+300 NELQRRRVHMA
-311 VVLDEYGGT
+311 IVLDEYGGT

-347 KVEISPG
+347 KVIVREG
-354 EVILDGRADI
+354 EAILDGRADI
-364 DELTELVEPVLELE
+364 DEMGELVDPALELE
-378 DDEEYDTLG
+378 DDEEYDTVG

-394 GRVPVVGDAVEI
+394 GRVPVVGDTVAVD
-406 EPFVITVIKVS
+406 PFKITVIKVI
-417 GRRVGKVRVRW
+417 GRRVGKVRVTW
-428 SPISTST
+428 DAGAAKPV
-435 APSGDEGK
+435 AD

>member
-1 MFGDLGLILLLILL
+1 MLSTDILIILLLILI
-15 NGFFVAAEI
+15 NGFFVGAEI
-24 AFVTV
+24 AFVSV
-29 RRTRLDELADEGD
+29 RRTRLDELAEAGD
-42 RRAARA
+42 RRAKRA
-48 LRLLKDPGRFLAVIQ
+48 QKLMRDPGRFLAVIQ

-81 VELLATLLSGIS
+81 VTVVAEPLRGI
-93 WIGERAG
+93 
-100 ALALLIVTLLVS
+100 ALIADQADTIALLLVTFIVSV
-112 IVSIVL
+112 VSIVL

-133 IALAASGPIS
+133 IALTVSGPIT
-143 LFAKIVSPLVALLV
+143 LFAKIVSPLVAVLV
-157 LLTKAISKPFGIDPT
+157 LLTKIISKPFGIDPT

-212 KLHEVMVPRIDIVA
+212 KLHEVMVPRIDIAA
-226 IDQEATFDE
+226 IDQEASFDD
-235 AVEVVL
+235 AVTLVL
-241 KEGHSR
+241 TEGHSR
-247 TPLYRES
+247 TPLYKES

-268 RLIAAGGPRPRLRD
+268 RIIAAGGPRPRLRD

-291 ESQSVDDLL
+291 ESQAVDDLL
-300 HELQRRKVHMA
+300 NELQRRRVHMA
-311 VVLDEYGGT
+311 IVLDEYGGT

-347 KVEISPG
+347 KVIVREG
-354 EVILDGRADI
+354 EAILDGRADI
-364 DELTELVEPVLELE
+364 DEMGELVDPALELE
-378 DDEEYDTLG
+378 DDEEYDTVG

-394 GRVPVVGDAVEI
+394 GRVPVVGDTVAVD
-406 EPFVITVIKVS
+406 PFKITVIKVI
-417 GRRVGKVRVRW
+417 GRRVGKVRVTW
-428 SPISTST
+428 DAGASKPV
-435 APSGDEGK
+435 AD

>member
-1 MFGDLGLILLLILL
+1 MLGTDILIILLLILI
-15 NGFFVAAEI
+15 NGFFVGAEI
-24 AFVTV
+24 AFVSV
-29 RRTRLDELADEGD
+29 RRTRLDELAEAGD
-42 RRAARA
+42 RRAKRA
-48 LRLLKDPGRFLAVIQ
+48 QKLMRDPGRFLAVIQ

-81 VELLATLLSGIS
+81 VAVVAEPLRGI
-93 WIGERAG
+93 
-100 ALALLIVTLLVS
+100 ALIADQADTIALLLVTFIVSV
-112 IVSIVL
+112 VSIVL

-133 IALAASGPIS
+133 IALTVSGPIT
-143 LFAKIVSPLVALLV
+143 LFAKIVSPLVAVLV
-157 LLTKAISKPFGIDPT
+157 LLTKIISKPFGIDPT

-226 IDQEATFDE
+226 IDQEASFDD
-235 AVEVVL
+235 AVTLVL
-241 KEGHSR
+241 TEGHSR
-247 TPLYRES
+247 TPLYKES

-268 RLIAAGGPRPRLRD
+268 RIIAAGGPRPRLRD

-291 ESQSVDDLL
+291 ESQAVDDLL
-300 HELQRRKVHMA
+300 NELQRRRVHMA
-311 VVLDEYGGT
+311 IVLDEYGGT

-347 KVEISPG
+347 KVIVREG
-354 EVILDGRADI
+354 EAILDGRADI
-364 DELTELVEPVLELE
+364 DEMGELVDPALELE
-378 DDEEYDTLG
+378 DDEEYDTVG

-394 GRVPVVGDAVEI
+394 GRVPVVGDTVAVD
-406 EPFVITVIKVS
+406 PFKITVIKVI
-417 GRRVGKVRVRW
+417 GRRVGKVRVTW
-428 SPISTST
+428 DAGASKPV
-435 APSGDEGK
+435 AD

>member
-1 MFGDLGLILLLILL
+1 MMLGPDILIILLLILI
-15 NGFFVAAEI
+15 NGFFVCAEI
-24 AFVTV
+24 AFVSV
-29 RRTRLDELADEGD
+29 RRTRLDELAEAGD
-42 RRAARA
+42 RRAKRA
-48 LRLLKDPGRFLAVIQ
+48 QKLMRDPGRFLAVIQ
-63 VAITFLGA
+63 VAITFLSA

-81 VELLATLLSGIS
+81 VTVLAEPLRGIS
-93 WIGERAG
+93 FLADQADTI
-100 ALALLIVTLLVS
+100 ALLLVTFTVS
-112 IVSIVL
+112 VVSIVL

-133 IALAASGPIS
+133 IALAVAGPIT
-143 LFAKIVSPLVALLV
+143 LFAKVVSPLVAVLV
-157 LLTKAISKPFGIDPT
+157 VLTKVISKPFGIDPT

-212 KLHEVMVPRIDIVA
+212 KLHEVMVPRIDIAA
-226 IDQEATFDE
+226 IDQEATFDD
-235 AVEVVL
+235 AVTLVL
-241 KEGHSR
+241 TEGHSR
-247 TPLYRES
+247 TPLYKES

-268 RLIAAGGPRPRLRD
+268 RIIAAGGPRPRLRD

-291 ESQSVDDLL
+291 ESQAVDDLL
-300 HELQRRKVHMA
+300 NELQRRRVHMA
-311 VVLDEYGGT
+311 IVLDEYGGT

-347 KVEISPG
+347 KVIVRAG
-354 EVILDGRADI
+354 EAILDGRADI
-364 DELTELVEPVLELE
+364 DEMGELVDPRLELE
-378 DDEEYDTLG
+378 DDEEYDTVG

-394 GRVPVVGDAVEI
+394 GRVPVVGDTVAV
-406 EPFVITVIKVS
+406 EPFVITVIKVT
-417 GRRVGKVRVRW
+417 GRRVGKVRVTW
-428 SPISTST
+428 DAGAAKSV
-435 APSGDEGK
+435 GD

>member
-1 MFGDLGLILLLILL
+1 MLGTDILIILVLILI

-24 AFVTV
+24 AFVSV
-29 RRTRLDELADEGD
+29 RRTRLDELAEAGD
-42 RRAARA
+42 RRAKRA
-48 LRLLKDPGRFLAVIQ
+48 QVLMRDPGRFLAVIQ

-81 VELLATLLSGIS
+81 VTVVSEPLRQITFLADYADTI
-93 WIGERAG
+93 
-100 ALALLIVTLLVS
+100 ALLFVTSIVA

-118 GELIPKGFALANPDR
+118 GELIPKGLALGNPDR
-133 IALAASGPIS
+133 IALTVSGPIT
-143 LFAKIVSPLVALLV
+143 LFAKIVSPLVAVLV
-157 LLTKAISKPFGIDPT
+157 LLTKIISKPFGIDPT

-226 IDQEATFDE
+226 IDQEASFDD
-235 AVEVVL
+235 AVTLVL
-241 KEGHSR
+241 TEGHSR
-247 TPLYRES
+247 TPLYKES

-268 RLIAAGGPRPRLRD
+268 RIIAAGGPRPRLRD

-291 ESQSVDDLL
+291 ESQAVDDLL
-300 HELQRRKVHMA
+300 NELQRRRVHMA
-311 VVLDEYGGT
+311 IVLDEYGGT

-347 KVEISPG
+347 KVIVREG
-354 EVILDGRADI
+354 EAILDGRADI
-364 DELTELVEPVLELE
+364 DEMGELVDPALELE
-378 DDEEYDTLG
+378 DDEEYDTVG

-394 GRVPVVGDAVEI
+394 GRVPVVGDTVAVD
-406 EPFVITVIKVS
+406 PFKITVIKVI
-417 GRRVGKVRVRW
+417 GRRVGKVRVTW
-428 SPISTST
+428 DAGP
-435 APSGDEGK
+435 AKPAAD

>member
-1 MFGDLGLILLLILL
+1 MLADLGLILLLILL
-15 NGFFVAAEI
+15 NGLFVAAEI

-81 VELLATLLSGIS
+81 VELLATPLSGVS

-100 ALALLIVTLLVS
+100 ALALLVVTLLVS

-268 RLIAAGGPRPRLRD
+268 RLIAAGGTRPRLRD

-347 KVEISPG
+347 KVEIGPG
-354 EVILDGRADI
+354 EVILDGRAAI
-364 DELTELVEPVLELE
+364 DDLTELVEPALELE

-394 GRVPVVGDAVEI
+394 GRVPVVGDAVVI

-428 SPISTST
+428 TPISTAAASN
-435 APSGDEGK
+435 GDEGK

>member
-1 MFGDLGLILLLILL
+1 MLGTDILIILLLILI
-15 NGFFVAAEI
+15 NGFFVGAEI
-24 AFVTV
+24 AFVSV
-29 RRTRLDELADEGD
+29 RRTRLDELAESGD
-42 RRAARA
+42 RRAKRA
-48 LRLLKDPGRFLAVIQ
+48 QKLMRDPGRFLAVIQ

-81 VELLATLLSGIS
+81 VTVVAEPLRGIALLADQADTI
-93 WIGERAG
+93 
-100 ALALLIVTLLVS
+100 ALLLVTFVVS
-112 IVSIVL
+112 VVSIVL
-118 GELIPKGFALANPDR
+118 GELIPKGLALANPDR
-133 IALAASGPIS
+133 IALAVSGPIA
-143 LFAKIVSPLVALLV
+143 LFAKIVSPLVAVLV
-157 LLTKAISKPFGIDPT
+157 GLTKLISKPFGIDPT

-226 IDQEATFDE
+226 IDQEASFDD
-235 AVEVVL
+235 AVALVL
-241 KEGHSR
+241 TEGHSR
-247 TPLYRES
+247 TPLYKES

-268 RLIAAGGPRPRLRD
+268 RIIAAGGPRPRLRD

-291 ESQSVDDLL
+291 ESQAVDDLL
-300 HELQRRKVHMA
+300 NELQRRRVHMA
-311 VVLDEYGGT
+311 IVLDEYGGT

-347 KVEISPG
+347 KVVVREG
-354 EVILDGRADI
+354 EAILDGRADI
-364 DELTELVEPVLELE
+364 DEMGDLVEPPLELE
-378 DDEEYDTLG
+378 DDEEYDTVG

-394 GRVPVVGDAVEI
+394 GRVPVVGDTVAVD
-406 EPFVITVIKVS
+406 PFKITVIKVT
-417 GRRVGKVRVRW
+417 GRRVGKVRVTW
-428 SPISTST
+428 DAAAVKPD
-435 APSGDEGK
+435 AD

>member
-1 MFGDLGLILLLILL
+1 
-15 NGFFVAAEI
+15 
-24 AFVTV
+24 
-29 RRTRLDELADEGD
+29 
-42 RRAARA
+42 
-48 LRLLKDPGRFLAVIQ
+48 VIQ

-81 VELLATLLSGIS
+81 VTVVSEPLRQITFLADYADTI
-93 WIGERAG
+93 
-100 ALALLIVTLLVS
+100 ALLFVTSIVA

-118 GELIPKGFALANPDR
+118 GELIPKGLALGNPDR
-133 IALAASGPIS
+133 IALTVSGPIT
-143 LFAKIVSPLVALLV
+143 LFAKIVSPLVAVLV
-157 LLTKAISKPFGIDPT
+157 LLTKIISKPFGIDPT

-212 KLHEVMVPRIDIVA
+212 KLHEVMVPRIDIAA
-226 IDQEATFDE
+226 IDQEASFDD
-235 AVEVVL
+235 AVTLVL
-241 KEGHSR
+241 TEGHSR
-247 TPLYRES
+247 TPLYKES

-268 RLIAAGGPRPRLRD
+268 RIIAAGGPRPRLRD

-291 ESQSVDDLL
+291 ESQAVDDLL
-300 HELQRRKVHMA
+300 NELQRRRVHMA
-311 VVLDEYGGT
+311 IVLDEYGGT

-347 KVEISPG
+347 KVIVREG
-354 EVILDGRADI
+354 EAILDGRADI
-364 DELTELVEPVLELE
+364 DEMGELVDPALELE
-378 DDEEYDTLG
+378 DDEEYDTVG

-394 GRVPVVGDAVEI
+394 GRVPVVGDTVAVD
-406 EPFVITVIKVS
+406 PFKITVIKVI
-417 GRRVGKVRVRW
+417 GRRVGKVRVTW
-428 SPISTST
+428 DAGASKPV
-435 APSGDEGK
+435 AD